1 MAKRRI
7 MIASFRRSA
16 FLPGLLRE
24 LSHPSNTAKPCF
36 SQGFYARKESSRAS
50 SSARRGLASSRRC
63 PKSLSEPR
71 LSPSHHGAGGACEA
85 RTDGVQRHLGQ
96 GHPEV
101 VAVGRRRGLL
111 LGLQLA
117 QGRCSLGAA
126 VGQEGQEGEQ
136 REGLPASGL
145 KGP

>member
-1 MAKRRI
+1 MPE
-7 MIASFRRSA
+7 RSLA
-16 FLPGLLRE
+16 ERLHL
-24 LSHPSNTAKPCF
+24 
-36 SQGFYARKESSRAS
+36 QGVVSLHHEGVLKGCIRK
-50 SSARRGLASSRRC
+50 
-63 PKSLSEPR
+63 PR
-71 LSPSHHGAGGACEA
+71 LSPRGHGAGGACEA

-117 QGRCSLGAA
+117 QGRCSLGAT